1 MLPSP
6 PVEMTPISTFY
17 VRDNGLGIR
26 PQHMELIFAMF
37 KRLHPRDDY
46 GGGTGAGL
54 TIAKK
59 LSNAMVELS
68 G

>member
-1 MLPSP
+1 
-6 PVEMTPISTFY
+6 MTPSSSFY
-17 VRDNGLGIR
+17 ARDNGLGIR
-26 PQHMELIFAMF
+26 PQHMETIFAMF
-37 KRLHPRDDY
+37 KRLYPRDDY

-59 LSNAMVELS
+59 LLNAMAELA